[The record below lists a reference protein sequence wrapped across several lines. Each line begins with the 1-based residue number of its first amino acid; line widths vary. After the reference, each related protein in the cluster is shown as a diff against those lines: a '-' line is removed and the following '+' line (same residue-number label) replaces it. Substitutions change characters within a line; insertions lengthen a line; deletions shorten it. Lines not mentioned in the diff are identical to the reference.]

1 MAFYSQGKPLCVI
14 CRIAARKNGME
25 LDSELFSA
33 QKRNGKRFPIRH
45 FLNSG
50 AEGDDAF
57 QLSKKTITSKKFSYL
72 IERII

>member
-1 MAFYSQGKPLCVI
+1 
-14 CRIAARKNGME
+14 ME

>member
-1 MAFYSQGKPLCVI
+1 
-14 CRIAARKNGME
+14 ME

-33 QKRNGKRFPIRH
+33 QKRNGKRFPICH

-57 QLSKKTITSKKFSYL
+57 QLSKKTNVEEVFIFDRAYYIRQQRQSGEINKRSR
-72 IERII
+72 ES